1 MPHLCCP
8 VSRHDGSKEQNPP
21 QVASHRALSGEV
33 VPVQS
38 LVILARGD
46 LARNNPAPNS

>member
-8 VSRHDGSKEQNPP
+8 VSRHDGSKEQNP

-38 LVILARGD
+38 PVILARGE
-46 LARNNPAPNS
+46 LSRNPAPHS